1 MLKAKTIKESNYDM
15 EKCDDDEHIFV
26 GVESYFEKK
35 LVGDSRY
42 DYTYYNGKN
51 HMSSVSMLTRKNEKQ
66 EKVKVEAYYAQ
77 KKKVI
82 KAKMKNM
89 ALVATR
95 DKSNDDTYQIWASA
109 R

>member
-1 MLKAKTIKESNYDM
+1 MLKAHENDVKEITEEKEKGNTTYFGSIWLMLKAKTIKESNYDM

-51 HMSSVSMLTRKNEKQ
+51 HMSSVSMLTRKNEK
-66 EKVKVEAYYAQ
+66 
-77 KKKVI
+77 
-82 KAKMKNM
+82 
-89 ALVATR
+89 
-95 DKSNDDTYQIWASA
+95 
-109 R
+109 